1 MPTFRYT
8 ARDGQGRTQQG
19 VLEAES
25 NTSAAALLRAQGLWV
40 TGLRSVGG
48 SRAEEA
54 PNATSTR
61 LLDPVWS
68 GVSLK
73 DLALFF
79 RQFAT
84 LIDAGM
90 PLFQSLSTLQAQT
103 SNHECAR

>member
-1 MPTFRYT
+1 MPTFQYT
-8 ARDGQGRTQQG
+8 ARDGQGRSQQG

-25 NTSAAALLRAQGLWV
+25 NAVAASLLREQGLWV
-40 TGLRSVGG
+40 TGLRSVAGAQESG
-48 SRAEEA
+48 T
-54 PNATSTR
+54 PNAPATR
-61 LLDPVWS
+61 LLDPVWT

-90 PLFQSLSTLQAQT
+90 PLFQSLSTL
-103 SNHECAR
+103 